1 MDEPADAGTSGRRR
15 VTLAGVRCFVAVAST
30 GSFARAADLL
40 GLAQPGVSQRVRALE
55 LAVGAQLFD
64 RSHSGVTLTAAG
76 RLFHPAAR
84 DALER
89 LDGAIAELAGA
100 RDPDAGRLIVG
111 YPEAALMPAFIRAI
125 EVHRARHPEIVV
137 EERTGEFS
145 ADVLD
150 DLANGRVD
158 VGFVWAVSVPDDSL
172 RSEVVTRERLG
183 AVLLESDPLAA
194 RREIDLS
201 ELTEHRLLLMDP
213 RRTWAINEVIRGAY
227 RRAGLDPAVA
237 GRFVNLNGVYEH
249 LLRGGAFTLMTPR
262 FASRMSGV
270 VYRPLTDAEA
280 VAPIRVVW
288 SVSRSSPAVLAF
300 VRTAHEVAGRS
311 RPGPSAPGRAVRGR
325 RPAVLTSRLVRSGD
339 AASPSRPHPPG
350 RGPRVAAAV

>member
-1 MDEPADAGTSGRRR
+1 MAVWTWASCGRSRFP
-15 VTLAGVRCFVAVAST
+15 TTRCGPRWS
-30 GSFARAADLL
+30 
-40 GLAQPGVSQRVRALE
+40 
-55 LAVGAQLFD
+55 
-64 RSHSGVTLTAAG
+64 
-76 RLFHPAAR
+76 
-84 DALER
+84 
-89 LDGAIAELAGA
+89 
-100 RDPDAGRLIVG
+100 
-111 YPEAALMPAFIRAI
+111 
-125 EVHRARHPEIVV
+125 
-137 EERTGEFS
+137 
-145 ADVLD
+145 
-150 DLANGRVD
+150 
-158 VGFVWAVSVPDDSL
+158 
-172 RSEVVTRERLG
+172 TRERLG

-311 RPGPSAPGRAVRGR
+311 RPARPAPGV
-325 RPAVLTSRLVRSGD
+325 PSEV
-339 AASPSRPHPPG
+339 ASPPS
-350 RGPRVAAAV
+350 